1 MSAPSVAVIGASND
15 RTKFGNKAVRA
26 YRDSGFQ
33 VDPINPNASEV
44 EGLPAFATV
53 NDVLSDRLDRVSF
66 YVPPKVVLA
75 VLDQIANQAVGEVW
89 LNPGTD
95 TAEVVQKAEALG
107 LNVVQGCSI
116 VGLGLNPG
124 QYGS

>member
-1 MSAPSVAVIGASND
+1 MPVPSVAVIGASND
-15 RTKFGNKAVRA
+15 QTKFGNKAVRA

-33 VDPINPNASEV
+33 VYPINPNETEV

-53 NDVLSDRLDRVSF
+53 QDVPVDHLDRVSF
-66 YVPPKVVLA
+66 YVPPKVVLSI
-75 VLDQIANQAVGEVW
+75 LDQVATQDVGEVW

-95 TAEVVQKAEALG
+95 TAEVIAKAETLG

-124 QYGS
+124 QY